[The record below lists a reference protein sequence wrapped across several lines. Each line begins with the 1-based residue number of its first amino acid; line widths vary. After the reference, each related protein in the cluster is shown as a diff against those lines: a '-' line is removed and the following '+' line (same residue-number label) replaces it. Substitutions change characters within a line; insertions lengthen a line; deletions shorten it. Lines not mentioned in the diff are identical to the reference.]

1 MLKLQKK
8 LKNDYGLVFNDED
21 LLKTAFTHS
30 SFTNEERLPKIAN
43 NERLEFLGDVA
54 LSLVISDYLYRT
66 YPEKLEG
73 ELSKMRSSI
82 VRTESLANF
91 SRSCGF
97 GEFLRLGHGEEKMGG
112 RDRETTLENLFEAF
126 LGALFIDQGMDEVRK
141 FIQHVVIPHVKN
153 DDYVK
158 VIDYKT
164 ELQEVLQVGGETTIT
179 YNILKEEGPAHDR
192 SFVAAVFNNGKELGR
207 GLGKS
212 KKVAEQKAAENAIKG
227 QNHVS

>member
-1 MLKLQKK
+1 
-8 LKNDYGLVFNDED
+8 
-21 LLKTAFTHS
+21 
-30 SFTNEERLPKIAN
+30 
-43 NERLEFLGDVA
+43 
-54 LSLVISDYLYRT
+54 
-66 YPEKLEG
+66 
-73 ELSKMRSSI
+73 MRSSI

-164 ELQEVLQVGGETTIT
+164 ELQEVLQIGGETTIS
-179 YNILKEEGPAHDR
+179 YKILKEEGPAHDR
-192 SFVAAVFNNGKELGR
+192 SLWPRFLTMVKNSDE
-207 GLGKS
+207 GLENL
-212 KKVAEQKAAENAIKG
+212 KKLQNKKQQKM
-227 QNHVS
+227 Q

>member
-1 MLKLQKK
+1 M
-8 LKNDYGLVFNDED
+8 
-21 LLKTAFTHS
+21 
-30 SFTNEERLPKIAN
+30 
-43 NERLEFLGDVA
+43 EFLGDVA

-164 ELQEVLQVGGETTIT
+164 ELQEVLQIGGETTIS
-179 YNILKEEGPAHDR
+179 YKILKEEGPAHDR

>member
-1 MLKLQKK
+1 MRKLQEK
-8 LKNDYGLVFNDED
+8 LKNDFGISFSDEE

-91 SRSCGF
+91 ARNCGF

-112 RDRETTLENLFEAF
+112 RSRETTLENLFEAF
-126 LGALFIDQGMDEVRK
+126 LGALFLDKGMDEVRQ
-141 FIQHVVIPHVKN
+141 FINRVVIPHVKA

-158 VIDYKT
+158 IIDYKT
-164 ELQEVLQVGGETTIT
+164 ELQEILQTGGDALIS
-179 YNILKEEGPAHDR
+179 YKILSEEGPAHDR
-192 SFVAAVFNNGKELGR
+192 SFVAAVYNNGSELGR
-207 GLGKS
+207 GMGKS

-227 QNHVS
+227 QSNH

>member
-1 MLKLQKK
+1 MHKLQEK
-8 LKNDYGLVFNDED
+8 LKNDFGLVFSDEE

-30 SFTNEERLPKIAN
+30 SFTNEERLPKVAN

-66 YPEKLEG
+66 YPDKLEG

-91 SRSCGF
+91 SKTYGF

-112 RDRETTLENLFEAF
+112 RSRETILENLFEAF
-126 LGALFIDQGMDEVRK
+126 LGAIFVDQGMDEVRK
-141 FIQHVVIPHVKN
+141 FIYRVVIPHVKA

-158 VIDYKT
+158 IIDYKT
-164 ELQEVLQVGGETTIT
+164 ELQEILQVGGETTIS
-179 YNILKEEGPAHDR
+179 YKILEETGPAHDR
-192 SFVAAVFNNGKELGR
+192 SFVAAVYNNGTELGR
-207 GLGKS
+207 GIGKS

>member
-164 ELQEVLQVGGETTIT
+164 ELQEVLQIGGETTIS
-179 YNILKEEGPAHDR
+179 YKILKEE
-192 SFVAAVFNNGKELGR
+192 FLKEKELAQ
-207 GLGKS
+207 LEKEFYVDDH

>member
-1 MLKLQKK
+1 
-8 LKNDYGLVFNDED
+8 
-21 LLKTAFTHS
+21 
-30 SFTNEERLPKIAN
+30 
-43 NERLEFLGDVA
+43 
-54 LSLVISDYLYRT
+54 
-66 YPEKLEG
+66 
-73 ELSKMRSSI
+73 MRSSI

-164 ELQEVLQVGGETTIT
+164 ELQEVLQIGGETTIS
-179 YNILKEEGPAHDR
+179 YKILKDDR

-227 QNHVS
+227 QNRVS

>member
-54 LSLVISDYLYRT
+54 LSLVISDSLYRT

-164 ELQEVLQVGGETTIT
+164 ELQEVLQIGGETT
-179 YNILKEEGPAHDR
+179 
-192 SFVAAVFNNGKELGR
+192 FVAAVFNNGKELGR